1 MASTYNTLAAL
12 FSGIADAIR
21 AKTGSATKIV
31 ADDFPRAI
39 RAISLGV
46 DTSDATATSAT
57 ILTGKT
63 AYVGGNKVT
72 GTASPAFTKA
82 YVRPLNGSDTMYG
95 FSVKSFDGETL
106 ILTSSNISH
115 GGNITI
121 KLS

>member
-1 MASTYNTLAAL
+1 MASNTLSAL

-21 AKTGSATKIV
+21 AKTGSANKIV
-31 ADDFPRAI
+31 ADEFPNAI
-39 RAISLGV
+39 NSINIGT
-46 DTSDATATSAT
+46 DTSDATATAET
-57 ILTGKT
+57 ILAGKT

-72 GTASPAFTKA
+72 GTASAA
-82 YVRPLNGSDTMYG
+82 YVGAYVKQLSGNDTMYG

-106 ILTSSNISH
+106 ILTSSDISH